1 LRAEAVVI
9 RPDRYILGVA
19 STPEELDAVLARYSA
34 SILAT
39 PSTSLRTASA
49 G

>member
-1 LRAEAVVI
+1 VI

-19 STPEELDAVLARYSA
+19 SNTPELDAVLARRLPTGSEQI
-34 SILAT
+34 S
-39 PSTSLRTASA
+39 PPFRTASV

>member
-1 LRAEAVVI
+1 MI

-19 STPEELDAVLARYSA
+19 SSAAELGALLSERLLPLSSELAA
-34 SILAT
+34 PLQ
-39 PSTSLRTASA
+39 TAFD